1 MYIVPSGFFWF
12 FLIGGILLIGYS
24 LFPRENRSAAVAFIF
39 GVISVGI
46 AIFLWL
52 SPSVILK

>member
-1 MYIVPSGFFWF
+1 MYIVPSGFLWF

-24 LFPRENRSAAVAFIF
+24 FFPRENRSAGFAFVF
-39 GVISVGI
+39 GLISVGI